1 MRGAEAPRTPAYC
14 VMIVVTCAAVSL
26 MSNADVLP
34 VLLSRRWQFKVT
46 VIEVGKVF
54 AIVKGS
60 AVAPGMLPLTADTTV
75 TVVLSESTMADAV
88 SCATRL
94 HFT

>member
-14 VMIVVTCAAVSL
+14 VTIVVTCAAVSL

-46 VIEVGKVF
+46 VIAVGKVF

-60 AVAPGMLPLTADTTV
+60 AVAPGMLALTADTMV

-88 SCATRL
+88 SCTTRL